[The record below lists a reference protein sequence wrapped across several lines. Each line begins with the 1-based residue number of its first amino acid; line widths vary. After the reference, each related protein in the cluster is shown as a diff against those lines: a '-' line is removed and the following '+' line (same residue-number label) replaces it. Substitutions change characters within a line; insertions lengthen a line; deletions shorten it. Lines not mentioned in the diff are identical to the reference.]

1 MSLLFRLSLQ
11 HTMLWNLFKS
21 KNSLG
26 ALEAR
31 VKALEDER
39 KQMLLEWDDTF
50 ERFRLLY
57 ARLSKRVKQL
67 QGSVTTE
74 DTQPGESAA
83 GDPATALSAL
93 SPRQQAVQQRILDRR
108 RRVNGG

>member
-1 MSLLFRLSLQ
+1 MF
-11 HTMLWNLFKS
+11 WNLFKS
-21 KNSLG
+21 KNSQG
-26 ALEAR
+26 SLEAR

-74 DTQPGESAA
+74 DTQAGESVG
-83 GDPATALSAL
+83 GDPSTNLSTL
-93 SPRQQAVQQRILDRR
+93 SPRQQMIQAKILERR
-108 RRVNGG
+108 RRMNGGTQ